1 LTLILSAHRGNDTG
15 GTGYRI
21 ARGFRLQPDREWVF
35 RSSCNPT
42 AVFSWISYPEDVTW
56 SPLEVRRLF
65 AEADVFHARNDWGTL
80 RSLEGSKRIPSV
92 IHYHGTNFRTLWP
105 TRLREQRERRAIGL
119 VSTLDL
125 LLIAPDQA
133 EWLPSPYD
141 VDWLQQIAREG

>member
-1 LTLILSAHRGNDTG
+1 MPLILSAHRGNDTG

-21 ARGFRLQPDREWVF
+21 ARGFAASTESGEWVF

-42 AVFSWISYPEDVTW
+42 AVFSWISYPEDVPW
-56 SPLEVRRLF
+56 SPAEVRRLF

-80 RSLEGSKRIPSV
+80 RSLENGKRIPSV
-92 IHYHGTNFRTLWP
+92 IHYHGTNFRTLWA

-141 VDWLQQIAREG
+141 LELLRGLRS